1 MNAIK
6 TSVAIVGGGPA
17 GLSLAIELGMRGV
30 PCLLFDE
37 KPGTTRHPQANA
49 TQARTMEH
57 FRRMG
62 FADEIRSMGLPADY
76 PTDIAYL
83 TRYGGF
89 ELARFRLPPA
99 KSVKDIVLSSTGSWS
114 TPELPHRCS
123 QMLIERVL
131 RTHAEKYA
139 TNQIRFGWRVREIRD
154 CGSHVEIV
162 AENLSGDETLSVN
175 CHYLVGCDGPHSL
188 VRKTLGIRYGGD
200 GSANRDFMGG
210 TMCAVYF
217 RCPDLYNLLTGDRA
231 WMYVS
236 FNRDRRAFMAAV
248 NGIDEFVFHTQ
259 LKNHELEDTISD
271 QRAGELF
278 EQALGRKCPIEVV
291 YTARWNAGFALVAES
306 YGGGRIF
313 IAGDAAHLF
322 TPTGGLGYNTAVD
335 DVVNLGWK
343 LAATINGWGGPH
355 LVQSYVDERLPIGHR
370 NTTIARGFADSIGNF
385 FADPHLEEVTPA
397 GEAARAVAGSYLLGH
412 AQREFN
418 IPGVTFGVRYD
429 GSKIVWADA
438 PPPQDASNEYKPSG
452 IPGGRAPHLWVDRS
466 QSLYDLFGPEFTLL
480 CFSRSLDEEQWQTA
494 AKKRSVP
501 LKLLALDQG
510 RDLYGADLVL
520 IRPDQYVAWRGS
532 GACDPAAILARV
544 LGGE

>member
-1 MNAIK
+1 MNAIN
-6 TSVAIVGGGPA
+6 TPVAIVGGGPA
-17 GLSLAIELGMRGV
+17 GLSLAIELGMRDV

-37 KPGTTRHPQANA
+37 KESTTRHPQANA

-83 TRYGGF
+83 TRYGSF
-89 ELARFRLPPA
+89 ELARFRLPPS
-99 KSVKDIVLSSTGSWS
+99 KKVKDIVLSSTGSWS

-131 RTHAEKYA
+131 RKHAEKYS
-139 TNQIRFGWRVREIRD
+139 TNRIRFGWRVTGIRD
-154 CGSHVEIV
+154 LGTHVELD
-162 AENLSGDETLSVN
+162 AESLSHDQKLKVN
-175 CHYLVGCDGPHSL
+175 CDYLVGCDGPHSL
-188 VRKTLGIRYGGD
+188 VRKTLGIHYGGE
-200 GSANRDFMGG
+200 GSASRDFMGG
-210 TMCAVYF
+210 RMCAIYF
-217 RCPDLYNLLTGDRA
+217 RCPGLYPLLTGDRA

-236 FNRDRRAFMAAV
+236 FNRERRAFMAAV

-259 LKNHELEDTISD
+259 LRDHELDENISD

-278 EQALGRKCPIEVV
+278 EQALGRKCPIEIV
-291 YTARWNAGFALVAES
+291 YTARWNAGYALVAEN

-335 DVVNLGWK
+335 DVANLGWK
-343 LAATINGWGGPH
+343 LAATIKGWGGPA

-370 NTTIARGFADSIGNF
+370 NTAIARGFADSLGNF
-385 FADPHLEEVTPA
+385 VALPNLEENTPA
-397 GEAARAVAGSYLLGH
+397 GEQARATAGSYLLAH
-412 AQREFN
+412 ARREFN

-429 GSKIVWADA
+429 GSKIVWSDA
-438 PPPQDASNEYKPSG
+438 PPPEDAINEYKPSG
-452 IPGGRAPHLWVDRS
+452 IPGGRAPHLWIDGSR
-466 QSLYDLFGPEFTLL
+466 SLYDLLGPELTLL
-480 CFSRSLDEEQWQTA
+480 SLGEKPDEERWMNA
-494 AKKRSVP
+494 ARARSVP
-501 LKLLALDQG
+501 LKILPLAQG
-510 RDLYGADLVL
+510 RELYGADLVL

-532 GACDPAAILARV
+532 GDVDPSVILARV
-544 LGGE
+544 LGG